1 MAFVMNIVY
10 AFGPSWL
17 EYAAIGIFSLL
28 KNNAQ
33 PINLYL
39 LTDVLTPTQRLSLL
53 RVAKRDNVSAQIIE
67 VESIYRSEMPSELN
81 VDAHF
86 TRYTLYRLLIPQLL
100 KLCKKAL
107 YLDTDTLVL
116 RNLARLYE
124 TDISNHL
131 VAAVPDLGGDN
142 PRAEIGLAPEDHYVN
157 AGVLL
162 LNLEKIRFAGLDKQ
176 WISLCQNRRFKYHD
190 QDIINMTC
198 KNSILFLDARYNACR
213 TNTSYT
219 GSESDIHILHFISF
233 KPWNQKNTPYADIWR
248 RYRRL
253 LWFFRLRSRF
263 WPRA

>member
-107 YLDTDTLVL
+107 YLDTD
-116 RNLARLYE
+116 
-124 TDISNHL
+124 
-131 VAAVPDLGGDN
+131 N
-142 PRAEIGLAPEDHYVN
+142 PRTEIGLAPEDHYVN